1 MNRLSVI
8 LTLLSG
14 ALISGA
20 LVVAAFSMGYDS
32 WWVLGGVALI
42 GWLMAW
48 PSALIVARRIKERGP
63 EWSTHTKSGHKRSV
77 YKPDSSNRQSGETD
91 DHT

>member
-20 LVVAAFSMGYDS
+20 LVVAAYSLGYHG
-32 WWVLGGVALI
+32 WVLVAVAI
-42 GWLMAW
+42 VGWLMAW
-48 PSALIVARRIKERGP
+48 PSALIVARRIKERSP
-63 EWSTHTKSGHKRSV
+63 EWSPHSDLTETGPLPRETQKDR
-77 YKPDSSNRQSGETD
+77 NTD
-91 DHT
+91 DRQT